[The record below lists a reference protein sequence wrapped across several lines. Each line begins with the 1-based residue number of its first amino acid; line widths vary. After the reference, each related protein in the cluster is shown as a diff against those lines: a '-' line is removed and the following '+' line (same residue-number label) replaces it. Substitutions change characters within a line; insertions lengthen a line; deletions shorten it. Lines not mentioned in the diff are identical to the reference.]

1 MLPPRGPRLVLTGW
15 QQGSWAGHGQGMGGG
30 GRRRRRCGPCG
41 CWLGAVDARG
51 SWRGAAGRS
60 RSRALK
66 LRAPSLQSM
75 HKKQTWYMA
84 RPSCSSLICVNCA
97 AKDACSCAVTCAVS
111 AAAHEGNPGW
121 SFSMVSEPF
130 SERFGSPSVGRWP
143 CRFPSSDMARLWAQP
158 FFIRDRWRLKEVG
171 PHL

>member
-1 MLPPRGPRLVLTGW
+1 MTSPKRKRGE
-15 QQGSWAGHGQGMGGG
+15 
-30 GRRRRRCGPCG
+30 RRN
-41 CWLGAVDARG
+41 
-51 SWRGAAGRS
+51 
-60 RSRALK
+60 
-66 LRAPSLQSM
+66 Q
-75 HKKQTWYMA
+75 
-84 RPSCSSLICVNCA
+84 NCA
-97 AKDACSCAVTCAVS
+97 HTTEIDLRKKNCFRFAKFFAFGALRRATLSCANCASKVACSCAVTCAVS

-130 SERFGSPSVGRWP
+130 SEKFGSPSVGRWS